1 MFSFK
6 YLFYI
11 FIKYKMLDDFLNS
24 LSVEFVSVVSGKG
37 QCGKRES
44 FLRGSGTEGP
54 DEEHINIIF

>member
-1 MFSFK
+1 
-6 YLFYI
+6 
-11 FIKYKMLDDFLNS
+11 MLDDFLNS

>member
-24 LSVEFVSVVSGKG
+24 LSVVSGKRQG
-37 QCGKRES
+37 RKRES
-44 FLRGSGTEGP
+44 F
-54 DEEHINIIF
+54 F

>member
-37 QCGKRES
+37 QGRKRES
-44 FLRGSGTEGP
+44 FL
-54 DEEHINIIF
+54 